1 VKKVLCVVM
10 FIALF
15 SFFALAQGVAPVSNA
30 RATGKA
36 IGHHA
41 NFHTPGAPA
50 LCHGKCPFYGG
61 DIDVN
66 DPNANAF
73 ANANTILVPL
83 TYTYSALQLPVN
95 AMLTGMLINN
105 LPTVNGGTQ
114 YDPATGIYDV
124 RTGVSSG
131 NGGTD
136 VGGGSNTLYE
146 EATGRSPFGYTEE
159 SVASLF
165 TSPIPVS
172 AGTTYWLNY
181 LPQCTNSGNSDCE
194 DDIYYFESNTDGLNN
209 VNGKFQPSYQ
219 AFFESAFFG
228 VNWENWCDYLGSGD
242 TTECQGMS
250 YALAGNK

>member
-15 SFFALAQGVAPVSNA
+15 SFVAFAQGIAPVSNA
-30 RATGKA
+30 RATGKAA

-61 DIDVN
+61 DIDLN

-73 ANANTILVPL
+73 ANANTTLVPL
-83 TYTYSALQLPVN
+83 TYTYSALKLPVN
-95 AMLTGMLINN
+95 AMITGMLINN
-105 LPTVNGGTQ
+105 DPTVTGGVQ
-114 YDPATGIYDV
+114 YDPVVGLYDV
-124 RTGVSSG
+124 RTGVTTGS
-131 NGGTD
+131 GGTD
-136 VGGGSNTLYE
+136 VGNGSNKLYE
-146 EATGRSPFGYTEE
+146 EATGRDPFGLVEE

-165 TSPIPVS
+165 TSPISVS
-172 AGTTYWLNY
+172 AGTTYWFNY
-181 LPQCTNSGNSDCE
+181 LPQCTASDCDE
-194 DDIYYFESNTDGLNN
+194 DIYYFESNTDGLNN
-209 VNGKFQPSYQ
+209 VNGKFQVSYQ
-219 AFFESAFFG
+219 AFFDSSFFG
-228 VNWENWCDYLGSGD
+228 VNWENWCDYLGSGN